1 MNNHIIYFHVRF
13 QKITDQTILRV
24 RFSTLHLPNQN
35 TKPAPIIQLYI
46 SMELMYY
53 RLMLVSKVHFHE
65 LGLDAIIIKA

>member
-53 RLMLVSKVHFHE
+53 RLMLVSEVHFHE